1 MSNMSILNRM
11 YDARAQHKVTLERQN
26 ACMRSLRE
34 GNMSHLKDVQDLL
47 NEKHQEKKLGHIL
60 AIVGAL
66 ISIVGAGVSKKD
78 VNLATLARIGA
89 IGGVLDKT
97 SGFMNQLK
105 DSDITMFQGQQ
116 EQIRKALENTESDN
130 RELIQLLQEADR
142 ILDEIIAEAKRS
154 RSAAFDKA

>member
-11 YDARAQHKVTLERQN
+11 YDVRLQHKITLERQT
-26 ACMRSLRE
+26 ACYRVLRE
-34 GNMSHLKDVQDLL
+34 GSMSNLKDVQDLL
-47 NEKHQEKKLGHIL
+47 NEKHKEKKIGHIL

-66 ISIVGAGVSKKD
+66 LSIVGAGVIKADPNYEILSK
-78 VNLATLARIGA
+78 VGA
-89 IGGVLDKT
+89 MGPVLEKT

-105 DSDITMFQGQQ
+105 DSDIAMFQGEQ

>member
-1 MSNMSILNRM
+1 MSILNRM
-11 YDARAQHKVTLERQN
+11 YDIRSQHKVTLERQN

-34 GNMSHLKDVQDLL
+34 GNMGSLKDAQDLL
-47 NEKHQEKKLGHIL
+47 NEKHQEKKIGHII

-66 ISIVGAGVSKKD
+66 LSVIGAGTLKADANYAILSRVGAVGP
-78 VNLATLARIGA
+78 
-89 IGGVLDKT
+89 VLERT

-105 DSDITMFQGQQ
+105 DSDISMLQGQQ

-142 ILDEIIAEAKRS
+142 ILDEIIAEARRS